1 MATINTIRKNYR
13 SFSTA
18 AWLGWK
24 IESNWT
30 DPFLFAVYSIVKPL
44 ASAGIL
50 IVMYS
55 VIAQSDFTSP
65 IFAYLYLG
73 NAFYQYVGAVMSGLA
88 WAIID
93 DREHYRTLKYIYVAP
108 VSVPFYL
115 LGRGVAR
122 FLTTT
127 FAVIV
132 TIAFGVIF
140 LKIPLVLGEVN
151 WGLFA
156 LTLFIGIAMLAT
168 LGMMLAGISMNIA
181 RHSDFIGDAV
191 AGALFLFSGAIFP
204 LSVLPA
210 AIRWLGY
217 VFPVSYWLELMR
229 RSMIG
234 SVAAAFPTFST
245 LTNQHLLLILVGLTI
260 VFGAASTVIF
270 GQLDH
275 RARERGLID
284 QATNY

>member
-1 MATINTIRKNYR
+1 MATINNIRKNYR

-50 IVMYS
+50 VVMYS

-108 VSVPFYL
+108 VSVPYYL

-122 FLTTT
+122 FITTT

-140 LKIPLVLGEVN
+140 LKIPLVFGEVN

-168 LGMMLAGISMNIA
+168 LGMMLAGIAMNIA

-191 AGALFLFSGAIFP
+191 AGGLELFS
-204 LSVLPA
+204 
-210 AIRWLGY
+210 
-217 VFPVSYWLELMR
+217 
-229 RSMIG
+229 
-234 SVAAAFPTFST
+234 FSCVHGGNIT
-245 LTNQHLLLILVGLTI
+245 
-260 VFGAASTVIF
+260 
-270 GQLDH
+270 
-275 RARERGLID
+275 
-284 QATNY
+284 

>member
-1 MATINTIRKNYR
+1 VATINTIRKNYR

>member
-1 MATINTIRKNYR
+1 VATINTIRKNYR

-30 DPFLFAVYSIVKPL
+30 DPFLFAIYSIVKPL

-50 IVMYS
+50 VVMYS
-55 VIAQSDFTSP
+55 VIAKSDFTSP

-73 NAFYQYVGAVMSGLA
+73 NAFYLYVGAVMSGLA

-108 VSVPFYL
+108 VSVPYYL

-127 FAVIV
+127 FAVII
-132 TIAFGVIF
+132 TIASGVVF

-156 LTLFIGIAMLAT
+156 LTLIIGIAMLAT
-168 LGMMLAGISMNIA
+168 LGMMLAGIAMNIA

-204 LSVLPA
+204 LSVLPV

-217 VFPVSYWLELMR
+217 VVPVSYWLELMR

-234 SVAAAFPTFST
+234 SVAEAFPTFST
-245 LTNQHLLLILVGLTI
+245 LTNTHLLLILVGLTL